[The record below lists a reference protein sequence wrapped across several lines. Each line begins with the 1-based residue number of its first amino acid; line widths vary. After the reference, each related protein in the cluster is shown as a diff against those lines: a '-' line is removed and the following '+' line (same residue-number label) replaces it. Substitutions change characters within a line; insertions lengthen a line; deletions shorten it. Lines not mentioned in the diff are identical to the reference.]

1 MPARA
6 TVFDKKCNPLLELGT
21 GPYNTIRWN
30 PKGKCILHFLFYFFW
45 ISQLKKKLISY
56 FFRKVNSYIL
66 FWFKK
71 KKCFDY
77 IYLFTFVALI
87 LLFCSSMF
95 GRFR

>member
-30 PKGKCILHFLFYFFW
+30 PKGKCILWLFFFLDKPVKKK
-45 ISQLKKKLISY
+45 KKKLISY

-66 FWFKK
+66 FQVRKQNALTI
-71 KKCFDY
+71 Y
-77 IYLFTFVALI
+77 IYLEEKKNSFYICGLNSLVL
-87 LLFCSSMF
+87 
-95 GRFR
+95 